1 MLPACRVRS
10 LGRVGPLVILPALG
24 ALEQFLSNQRLN
36 HLFEK
41 LARSRQ
47 GKKRDLASVQIE
59 WASVE
64 E

>member
-47 GKKRDLASVQIE
+47 GKKRDLASVH
-59 WASVE
+59 
-64 E
+64 